1 MPCPVFAPAT
11 MYTING
17 SPVTLRL
24 DTGLT
29 LVSIAAHLAEEPGLQ
44 ARAPQQSL
52 TANSTVIRR
61 ATRVDAFA
69 FGPFD
74 LHNVPANLK
83 PGMAGHPVLLGMRV
97 LRHLELTR
105 SCDTRVLGPLSRG

>member
-44 ARAPQQSL
+44 ARAPPQSL
-52 TANSTVIRR
+52 TANGTV
-61 ATRVDAFA
+61 
-69 FGPFD
+69 D

-105 SCDTRVLGPLSRG
+105 SCDTRVLGPLGRG